1 MHAEALR
8 ACKDERIQEIRALE
22 NYAEAL
28 AAASHAIYKEKIYTL
43 NDYFTVKEWI
53 SNESLRLAE
62 ELYCEHALELAM
74 ELNRRIESS
83 SLSLPYKIPMP
94 LWFLLLSRKL
104 CTDSLTRATLP
115 NVLKTIQSPRI
126 GKMMLSRFA
135 RETY

>member
-83 SLSLPYKIPMP
+83 SLSLPYKNPSASMVSAVIEKT
-94 LWFLLLSRKL
+94 LHGFSYE
-104 CTDSLTRATLP
+104 SNLT
-115 NVLKTIQSPRI
+115 
-126 GKMMLSRFA
+126 
-135 RETY
+135 